1 MLQRHMNWSVA
12 RSYERGDI
20 LQTVPAA
27 TMSDSE
33 PTSNSTPAEALEILQ
48 AAEDR
53 SAWGHDDY
61 SWDPQTCKANSK
73 STSPKDHHPCS
84 APANLTQVIPQ
95 ISSQMKP
102 KANSSDSAPPGA
114 PTQDTLDCSGANATA
129 AATLATKQASSA
141 SYGRPGYCQ
150 ADGCGKKLSK
160 LTFYHVRNKICD
172 VHIKTDQF
180 CREGVFL
187 RFCQR
192 CGYPHPLDEFDGTKH
207 SCRAQLEKHNARRR
221 KRQTEA
227 AAQKGGKQEQI
238 VAAACGAAEDGQQKE
253 GDLGFAVAIKSK
265 EQQPNR
271 RSSRRHK
278 TRFTAAEVEWNE
290 DDEEEDQLVKLPRR
304 PAATKAAPAASQK
317 AQQSREKRRSASP
330 SLPFLDFNASDLF
343 NPSGELQ
350 QRRGAPLGT
359 STATEQ
365 EQEPPLVQIDDLSS
379 WLNTHLAELEDFD
392 PSILTSSGAL
402 LPPLPQGTSTFHF
415 ASGLLHPH
423 NAAPPA
429 APAASS
435 DGEVPSTSVSTEA
448 PPVFNNAS
456 ILGSILNPF
465 HASALPTAAAPTAAA
480 TPKLTKEAILSTV
493 SVKLFGCTPAEL
505 PNDLRQQLATWFNGH
520 TASIE
525 GYLRPGCVHLTVQA
539 TVEVEARA
547 ERTESGK
554 AKRKISKVNDKNA
567 ENVPLHMSLVT
578 TGGVSCL
585 VDKMFASGE
594 PLWRSKTLLVQA
606 GNEVA
611 LVHDGKL
618 NQIWQIGSTLGER
631 AVPAVL
637 ETKPA
642 VLLATSFN
650 ASASPT
656 TTPMKTS
663 CCGGGAKKT
672 QQEIIV
678 KGVNLLQ
685 DACEIVCR
693 LQGEYVV
700 VEKAGCAECRC
711 SASVKSCCQS
721 SNGAGVGISSEWENT
736 CCGCC
741 ISKLASLSVSKNKPE
756 GESKS
761 KKKKSS
767 SSCCATES
775 VDATEAIVDTVTP
788 QLISLK
794 LDSGRSQ
801 LRPGVLHIDVLK
813 NTFMAPQGG
822 RILVVDSPAV
832 HSELLNLTECAPAA
846 ATAWIDA
853 LGIVFE
859 WVGDRQKI
867 EFSLVERTAA
877 KLLHEALGY
886 GLVEVAK
893 YLYALLQA
901 ELMAAA
907 SSFAL
912 PQEMDG
918 LDALAF
924 LSQADQICKS
934 VTLLRITKLGG
945 APGNDLN
952 NDNTSIQSTM
962 SLLHLAVQSQNPAVV
977 ELVLGWGR
985 ESEVL
990 WRCDLKGPYNLT
1002 PLHLAALASDPVVS
1016 AQLVLTLVASCEP
1029 GVQAWKEA
1037 MTSDGSSPADFA
1049 LRLGRVGMLATFGKS
1064 VNENQQRQQQQRQD
1078 EEEKEDV
1085 FAALATIEIEKK
1097 EATCALEEEKNVV
1110 RDAVEAPATPHRC
1123 KCTGPCPCAMSAEPC
1138 ASCSFGSSDD
1148 DGCCGSENGQCCCCS
1163 GGKTQEEAE
1172 MQKGGVCCAAT
1183 TLARACCQ

>member
-663 CCGGGAKKT
+663 CCGGGAKKNT
-672 QQEIIV
+672 TR
-678 KGVNLLQ
+678 NN
-685 DACEIVCR
+685 C
-693 LQGEYVV
+693 QGGELV
-700 VEKAGCAECRC
+700 ARC
-711 SASVKSCCQS
+711 F
-721 SNGAGVGISSEWENT
+721 
-736 CCGCC
+736 
-741 ISKLASLSVSKNKPE
+741 
-756 GESKS
+756 